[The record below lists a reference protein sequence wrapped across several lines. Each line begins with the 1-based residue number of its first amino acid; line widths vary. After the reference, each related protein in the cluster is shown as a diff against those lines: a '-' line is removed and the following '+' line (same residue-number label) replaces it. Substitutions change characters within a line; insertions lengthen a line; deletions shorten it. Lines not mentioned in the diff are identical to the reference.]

1 MKKFIFLILLL
12 MTVTLLVACGECE
25 HNWTDAT
32 CTAPSSCSLCGETR
46 GNVTEHVF
54 GEWSTAKE
62 PTCTVNGEQTRACQ
76 CGETERSPLPAAHKL
91 TQHNGKTATCTA
103 TGYEA
108 YEACTVCDYTTYS
121 TIPLLPHDTV
131 SHGSKAPTCQAVGHN
146 AYETCKN
153 CDYTTYKELNVLPHD
168 TVTVNAKEPT
178 CTSVGY
184 DAYEKCKNCD
194 YSTYKE
200 KPMTKHIYTTTV
212 TPPTCEGEGYTTYV
226 CTECGITFTSNK
238 VKPHGHTWGEWFI
251 SVQPDNT
258 VDGQKRQNCVNCDKF
273 NVKPLSVVASGNI
286 GFSSTA
292 TPESNLKY
300 TLYEDG
306 TLKISGTG
314 KAFNCNWN
322 GSNQPYIAYRDQIK
336 RVIVCEGVTAYG
348 IGMFAYMPNLEY
360 TYIPSTVSEF
370 PANLFMDSF
379 KKGITSFTIPKNIKK
394 VGICAIGQYNKQNA
408 LFTDVII
415 ENPDMTFGTSKDN
428 AGTPYIFVNAYV
440 SRCQDM
446 TVYSYGSTCNVK
458 KYTDDYGLKYVDLN
472 TTVTGESGNLKYS
485 VFNGEL
491 TVSAIDS
498 DKPVYLPDIAPW
510 LGKLAKT
517 DIESIVINAAIAEI
531 PAGYFKDYLAL
542 RSVTLSRY
550 TTSIGSEAFACSS
563 SCYRALSI
571 TVYDRISKVSA
582 DFLKNRT
589 NVTVDGFDGPA
600 FDGFKQNGVTLNLKK
615 ALKILL
621 LGNSLSLDAADFLSA
636 NRPSQFYNIV
646 KSMVG
651 DDVYVQIGVL
661 YSGAKTAGWHATV
674 AESNAA
680 VYTFYLISDDT
691 NGKWK
696 SFNEYTSA
704 DGIAYDNWD
713 IVTIQP
719 YASETSTGIGS
730 KNDTDAKPDKTNPVK
745 VEKFYPLSA
754 SLPYL
759 LDHVSKHCPDAEIY
773 YYLTWSNS
781 QTTTLNHNLSAYN
794 TMLNVAKNAVSYA
807 GTDSGKRFTGLI
819 PVGTAIQNARGTYL
833 GLQYYVTDNDSQKNY
848 FQRGL
853 QRDDVHLSVTTGRY
867 IAGLCFA
874 EILVPE
880 EYRLDNYTLPNIVNT
895 DVCGELPDAFTK
907 LAQLCVQN
915 MLDSM
920 KLSGSAQ
927 YSVNVPQGY
936 EEELSASL
944 ADTVSKMTLSSFTAT
959 DRAALLESIKAQI
972 EAILPE
978 GAVVTV
984 TADNFTLDSIYTDY
998 TVTVTVRY
1006 GYLSSTVTK
1015 TVKAKKG

>member
-12 MTVTLLVACGECE
+12 MSLTLLVACGECE
-25 HNWTDAT
+25 HTWTDAT
-32 CTAPSSCSLCGETR
+32 CTAPSTCTLCGETR
-46 GNVTEHVF
+46 GNITEHVF
-54 GEWSTAKE
+54 GEWSTATE
-62 PTCTVNGEQTRACQ
+62 PTCTVNGEQTRACS
-76 CGETERSPLPAAHKL
+76 CGETERAPIPAAHNIV
-91 TQHNGKTATCTA
+91 THTGKAATCTA
-103 TGYEA
+103 TGYKD
-108 YEACTVCDYTTYS
+108 YETCTKCDYTTYEA
-121 TIPLLPHDTV
+121 IELLPHDTV
-131 SHGSKAPTCQAVGHN
+131 THSAQAPSCTEIGYPEYQ
-146 AYETCKN
+146 TCKN
-153 CDYTTYKELNVLPHD
+153 CDYTTYKELDILPHD
-168 TVTVNAKEPT
+168 TVTVQAKEPT
-178 CTSVGY
+178 CTTVGY
-184 DAYEKCKNCD
+184 DTYEKCKNCD

-200 KPMTKHIYTTTV
+200 TPMAKHKYTTTI
-212 TPPTCEGEGYTTYV
+212 TPPTCEGEGYTTYL
-226 CTECGITFTSNK
+226 CSECGFTFTSNK

-251 SVQPDNT
+251 SVQPDNAAN
-258 VDGQKRQNCVNCDKF
+258 GQKRQNCVNCDKF
-273 NVKPLSVVASGNI
+273 NVKTLSVVASGNI

-292 TPESNLKY
+292 IPESNLKY

-306 TLKISGTG
+306 TLKIIGTG

-379 KKGITSFTIPKNIKK
+379 KKGITSFTVPQNIKK
-394 VGICAIGQYNKQNA
+394 IGICALGQYNKQNA

-415 ENPDMTFGTSKDN
+415 ENPDTTFGSAKDN
-428 AGTPYIFVNAYV
+428 GGTPYIFVNAYV
-440 SRCQDM
+440 SRCQNM
-446 TVYSYGSTCNVK
+446 TVYSYGATCNVK

-472 TTVTGESGNLKYS
+472 TTVTGEIGNLKYS

-491 TVSAIDS
+491 TLSAIDS
-498 DKPVYLPDIAPW
+498 GKTVYLPENAPW
-510 LGKLAKT
+510 LDKLAKT
-517 DIESIVINAAIAEI
+517 DIDSIIITAAITEI

-542 RSVTLSRY
+542 SSVVLSQH
-550 TTSIGSEAFACSS
+550 TTSIGSEAFACSA
-563 SCYRALSI
+563 SCNRALNI
-571 TVYDRISKVSA
+571 TVYDRISSVSN

-589 NVTVDGFDGPA
+589 NVTVDGFDGTA
-600 FDGFKQNGVTLNLKK
+600 LDEFKQSGVTVNLKK
-615 ALKILL
+615 ALKLL
-621 LGNSLSLDAADFLSA
+621 LIGNSLSLDAADFLSA

-651 DDVYVQIGVL
+651 DDVFVQIGVL

-680 VYTFYLISDDT
+680 VYTFYLISDGT
-691 NGKWK
+691 NGKW
-696 SFNEYTSA
+696 SSHNEYTSA
-704 DGIAYDNWD
+704 EGLLYDNWD

-730 KNDTDAKPDKTNPVK
+730 KNDTDAKPEKTNPVK
-745 VEKFYPLSA
+745 IEKFYPLST

-759 LDHVSKHCPDAEIY
+759 LDHVAEYCPDAEIY

-781 QTTTLNHNLSAYN
+781 QTPTLNHNLSAYN
-794 TMLNVAKNAVSYA
+794 TMLGVAKNALSFVGSE
-807 GTDSGKRFTGLI
+807 SGKGFAGLI

-833 GLQYYVTDNDSQKNY
+833 GLQYYVNDNTSEKNF

-874 EILVPE
+874 EILVPM
-880 EYRLDNYTLPNIVNT
+880 EYRLDNYTLPDIVST
-895 DVCGELPDAFTK
+895 DVCGELPDSFTK

-920 KLSGSAQ
+920 KASGNGQ
-927 YSVNVPQGY
+927 YAVNVPSGY
-936 EEELSASL
+936 ESEPSAL
-944 ADTVSKMTLSSFTAT
+944 INGMTLDSVTAS
-959 DRAALLESIKAQI
+959 DKAALLEAIKKQI
-972 EAILPE
+972 EAKLPA
-978 GAVVTV
+978 GAIVTV
-984 TADNFTLDSIYTDY
+984 TAADNITLGNTLAEY
-998 TVTVTVRY
+998 TVTVKVQY
-1006 GYLSSTVTK
+1006 GYMSTTATK
-1015 TVKAKKG
+1015 TVKAKK